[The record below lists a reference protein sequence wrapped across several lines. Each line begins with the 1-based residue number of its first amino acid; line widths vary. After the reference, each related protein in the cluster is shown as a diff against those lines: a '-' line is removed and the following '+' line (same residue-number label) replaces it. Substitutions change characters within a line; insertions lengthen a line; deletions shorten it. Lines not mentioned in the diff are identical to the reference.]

1 MSEITLYNHDLD
13 ENCYRVRLML
23 SFLGLAHE
31 IVAIDMVPGH
41 EEKGPAMRALN
52 PLGSLPILQDGDL
65 VLYGTQA
72 ILAHLSRAHDAAGVW
87 LPLEPATFS
96 RVMQWTFFSAKALSC
111 AIEARRVAVFG
122 LGGDLEALKHEA
134 RQALR
139 IMDDHMVLRQIEGF
153 EWFAADTATIADLS
167 LLPSF
172 ALSRDYG
179 IDHDEF
185 PALRRWLRRF
195 RILPGF
201 RTMPGI
207 PDYH

>member
-1 MSEITLYNHDLD
+1 MPAITLYNHDLD

-23 SFLGLAHE
+23 SVLGLE
-31 IVAIDMVPGH
+31 FETVAIDMVPGE

-52 PLGSLPILQDGDL
+52 PLGSLPVVQDGER

-72 ILAHLSRAHDAAGVW
+72 ILAHLARSHDGAGTW
-87 LPLEPATFS
+87 LPLEPAAFS
-96 RVMQWTFFSAKALSC
+96 SVMQWTFFSACALSC
-111 AIEARRVAVFG
+111 ATEARRVAIFG
-122 LGGDLEALKHEA
+122 TAGDLEALKREA

-139 IMDDHMVLRQIEGF
+139 IIDDHMVLRQIGGS
-153 EWFAADTATIADLS
+153 EWFAADAPTIADLS